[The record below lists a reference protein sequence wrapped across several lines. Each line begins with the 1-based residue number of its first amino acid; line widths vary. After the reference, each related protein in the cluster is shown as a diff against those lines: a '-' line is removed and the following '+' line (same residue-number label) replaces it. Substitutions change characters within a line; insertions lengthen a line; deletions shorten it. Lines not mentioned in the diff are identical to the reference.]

1 MADAP
6 TPTNQATAASTPP
19 AFVRELDVLIRAR
32 YPLLYLVTWEEQRLD
47 AILAE
52 LAQAHGKS
60 LYSWSITKG
69 LRKIGGRAT
78 APLENTKGP
87 GEALF
92 AVEKLSEPSLV
103 VLKDFHA
110 YLDDPGVVRALREL
124 AHHLKSTYT
133 TAIILSPTLSIPPEL
148 EKEVTVLDVPLPTF
162 RDLYQL
168 LRDIVAVVR
177 QGNSAT
183 VDLRK
188 DQAEQLI
195 KAALGLTLS
204 EAENAF
210 AKAIATDGRLD
221 AADVQLVLEEKR
233 QVIRKNGLLEYY
245 PTDESLRD
253 IGGLENLKT
262 WLSRRANAFGEP
274 ARKFG
279 LPEPKGVLLLGVQ
292 GCGKSL
298 TAKAIASQWH
308 LPLLRLDMGRIFS
321 GLIGSSEENLRKA
334 IRVAESVAPVVLW
347 TDEIE
352 KGMSGIGSSGNSDGG
367 VTARVFGT
375 FLTWLQEK
383 TAPVFVVATAN
394 KIENLPPEAH
404 PQGALRRDLLR
415 RSALGRRAQ
424 GDPRHPPQEAK
435 ARPGEV
441 SDDGAGEARGVV
453 LRRGAR
459 AGGHQRPVRRVRRG
473 DCSSSTSTSG
483 RPSPRPSRWPRPWP
497 TRSTSCAIGRAPAL
511 DRHRSRAPSRR
522 SRAWRPTTGSRA
534 SRTSSGD
541 ARRKRPASRP
551 PTPDASARSRRR
563 PRPRRDPLPPLPLG
577 WRPSASRP
585 RRRPDRPCPR
595 PWRTCAACPRRPRAS
610 SSPSCAP
617 AISPSCAARRAT
629 ATTTRWRPPAP
640 PAAPT

>member
-6 TPTNQATAASTPP
+6 TSNSQAPAASTSP
-19 AFVRELDVLIRAR
+19 AFVREIDVLIRAR

-60 LYSWSITKG
+60 LYYWSITKG

-92 AVEKLSEPSLV
+92 AVEKLGEPSLV

-133 TAIILSPTLSIPPEL
+133 TAIVLSPTLSIPPEL

-221 AADVQLVLEEKR
+221 VADVRLVLEEKR
-233 QVIRKNGLLEYY
+233 QVIRKSGLLEYY
-245 PTDESLRD
+245 PADESLRD
-253 IGGLENLKT
+253 IGGLENLKV
-262 WLSRRANAFGEP
+262 WLARRENAFGEQ

-347 TDEIE
+347 VDEIE

-394 KIENLPPEAH
+394 KIENLPPELIRKGRFDEIFFVDLPSSVERREILDIHLKKRKRDPATFQT
-404 PQGALRRDLLR
+404 PELAKLAESFSGAELEQAVISGLYDAFAEGIELE
-415 RSALGRRAQ
+415 
-424 GDPRHPPQEAK
+424 HKHVAK
-435 ARPGEV
+435 AITETFPLATTMAHEIDKLR
-441 SDDGAGEARGVV
+441 DWAR
-453 LRRGAR
+453 
-459 AGGHQRPVRRVRRG
+459 
-473 DCSSSTSTSG
+473 
-483 RPSPRPSRWPRPWP
+483 
-497 TRSTSCAIGRAPAL
+497 TRT
-511 DRHRSRAPSRR
+511 
-522 SRAWRPTTGSRA
+522 
-534 SRTSSGD
+534 
-541 ARRKRPASRP
+541 RPASQ
-551 PTPDASARSRRR
+551 
-563 PRPRRDPLPPLPLG
+563 PRPEPEG
-577 WRPSASRP
+577 
-585 RRRPDRPCPR
+585 
-595 PWRTCAACPRRPRAS
+595 
-610 SSPSCAP
+610 
-617 AISPSCAARRAT
+617 
-629 ATTTRWRPPAP
+629 
-640 PAAPT
+640 